1 MQVRIFAPIY
11 HVQATNDL
19 TSRGLGRLSKAWDEL
34 QVTHACRPIWRKLG
48 PGAIQET
55 EDRIGSAEC
64 SP

>member
-1 MQVRIFAPIY
+1 MQVRILAPIRMY
-11 HVQATNDL
+11 KLST
-19 TSRGLGRLSKAWDEL
+19 TSLAEDWG
-34 QVTHACRPIWRKLG
+34 ACQEPGMDCKSPMRRPIWRKLG